1 MKQWYLVIDVRWCH
15 DCNNCFMSCK
25 DEYVGNEWPGYT
37 NAQPR
42 HGHRWMNIQRR
53 ERGRY
58 ARTIIPICRC
68 HVSTARTVRLLMP
81 DMQQEEKMVS

>member
-42 HGHRWMNIQRR
+42 HGHRWMNIQR
-53 ERGRY
+53 
-58 ARTIIPICRC
+58 
-68 HVSTARTVRLLMP
+68 
-81 DMQQEEKMVS
+81 KF